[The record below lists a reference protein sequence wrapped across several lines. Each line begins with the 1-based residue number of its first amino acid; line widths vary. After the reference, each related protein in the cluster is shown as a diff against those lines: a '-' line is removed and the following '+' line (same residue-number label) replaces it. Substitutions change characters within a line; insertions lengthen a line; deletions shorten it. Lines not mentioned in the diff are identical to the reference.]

1 MEVIIVKDHEEM
13 SKVAAQFFKNQIK
26 KKANSILGLAT
37 GGTPERMY
45 ELLIDANKS
54 GDISFKDIKTFN
66 LDEYIGIP
74 REHAMS
80 YFTYMN
86 ENLFNHIDI
95 KKENTSVPNG
105 NGDIEKNGKEYDE
118 KISKLGGID
127 LQVLGIGENAHI
139 AFNEPGAK
147 ENEGT
152 HEVKLTESTINA
164 NSRYFASKDEVPK
177 TAITMGIGSILKA
190 KKIILIASGSKK
202 ANAIRSTVEGSIS
215 ELVPSSFLQKHQD
228 VTIIVDEEAGKLLKQ
243 YRETALC
250 GVSE

>member
-13 SKVAAQFFKNQIK
+13 SKVAAQFFKDQIK
-26 KKANSILGLAT
+26 KDAKSVLGLAT

-45 ELLIDANKS
+45 ELLISANKS
-54 GDISFKDIKTFN
+54 GEISFKDVKTFN

-74 REHAMS
+74 REHEMS
-80 YFTYMN
+80 YYTYMN

-95 KKENTSVPNG
+95 NKENTSVPNG
-105 NGDIEKNGKEYDE
+105 NGDIAKNGKEYDE
-118 KISKLGGID
+118 KIAKLGGID

-152 HEVKLTESTINA
+152 HEVKLTESTISA
-164 NSRYFASKDEVPK
+164 NSRYFASKDDVPK

-190 KKIILIASGSKK
+190 KKIILIASGAKK
-202 ANAIRSTVEGSIS
+202 ANAIRSTVEGTIS
-215 ELVPSSFLQKHQD
+215 ELAPSSFLQKHPD
-228 VTIIVDEEAGKLLKQ
+228 VTIIVDEEAGKLLRQ

>member
-1 MEVIIVKDHEEM
+1 MEVIIVKNHEEM
-13 SKVAAQFFKNQIK
+13 SKVAAQFFKDQIK
-26 KKANSILGLAT
+26 KDAKSVLGLAT

-45 ELLIDANKS
+45 ELLIRANKS
-54 GDISFKDIKTFN
+54 GEISFKDVKTFN

-74 REHAMS
+74 REHEMS
-80 YFTYMN
+80 YYTYMN

-95 KKENTSVPNG
+95 NKENTSVPNG
-105 NGDIEKNGKEYDE
+105 NGDIAKNGKEYDE
-118 KISKLGGID
+118 KIAKLGGID

-152 HEVKLTESTINA
+152 HEVKLTESTISA
-164 NSRYFASKDEVPK
+164 NSRYFASKDDVPK

-190 KKIILIASGSKK
+190 KKIILIASGAKK
-202 ANAIRSTVEGSIS
+202 ANAIRSTVEGTIS
-215 ELVPSSFLQKHQD
+215 ELAPSSFLQKHPD
-228 VTIIVDEEAGKLLKQ
+228 VTIIVDEEAGKLLRQ

>member
-13 SKVAAQFFKNQIK
+13 SKVAAQFFKDQIRK
-26 KKANSILGLAT
+26 NAKSILGLAT

-45 ELLIDANKS
+45 ELLISAYKS
-54 GDISFKDIKTFN
+54 GEISFKDVKTFN

-74 REHAMS
+74 REHEMS
-80 YFTYMN
+80 YYTYMN

-95 KKENTSVPNG
+95 NKENTSVPNG
-105 NGDIEKNGKEYDE
+105 NGDIAKNGKEYDE
-118 KISKLGGID
+118 KIAKLGGID

-152 HEVKLTESTINA
+152 HEVKLTESTISA
-164 NSRYFASKDEVPK
+164 NSRYFASKDDVPK

-190 KKIILIASGSKK
+190 KKIILIASGAKK
-202 ANAIRSTVEGSIS
+202 ANAIRSTVEGTIS
-215 ELVPSSFLQKHQD
+215 ELAPSSFLQKHPD
-228 VTIIVDEEAGKLLKQ
+228 VTIIVDEEAGKLLRQ